1 MFNDELNEKKIT
13 DFITNTVVHIDLTVE
28 QLASIYA
35 SVMCCSER
43 FYKIGN
49 VVKADKLKE
58 IATELM
64 FKSKIATGD
73 NDE

>member
-1 MFNDELNEKKIT
+1 MT

-28 QLASIYA
+28 ELASVYA

-49 VVKADKLKE
+49 VVKAEKLKE

-64 FKSKIATGD
+64 FKSIIATGD
-73 NDE
+73 NDD